1 MSRLL
6 SIGLA
11 VPSSRVTAAEA
22 LALARRLAPPEVG
35 DGALEKL
42 HRRSGVAERGAA
54 AAEGRDGRRF
64 FEPDAAALGPT
75 TGERLNVYSERA
87 APLATDACAD
97 ALSRAGVS
105 PGAVTHL
112 ITASCTGF
120 EAPGVDQAI
129 MRALGLPLRVR
140 RAALGFMGCH
150 AAVNALAV
158 ADAHARADEN
168 AICLVC
174 CVELCSL
181 HYHYGARPDQLI
193 ANALFA
199 DGAAAAVV
207 SARSPP
213 PETAPPPESPPPPGG
228 TPTIAGFGST
238 LFENSAG
245 DMSWRIGDHGF
256 EMTLAA
262 SAPDTLRRVAREW
275 VGSVLDANGLSRAD
289 VGAWAIHPGGPKI
302 VQAVAEALELNEAQ
316 REPSLAVLREHGNMS
331 SPTALFVL
339 RRLWDAGAPR
349 PWVALAFGPGLAA
362 EAVVIR

>member
-11 VPSSRVTAAEA
+11 VPSSRVTAEEA

-54 AAEGRDGRRF
+54 AAEGRDGRGF

-75 TGERLNVYSERA
+75 TGERLSVFSERA
-87 APLATDACAD
+87 APLAIGACED
-97 ALSRAGVS
+97 ALSRARVS

-129 MRALGLPLRVR
+129 IRAVGLPSRVR

-158 ADAHARADEN
+158 ADAHARADES
-168 AICLVC
+168 AVCLVC

-207 SARSPP
+207 SARAPSPAPP
-213 PETAPPPESPPPPGG
+213 PETAQAPERP
-228 TPTIAGFGST
+228 PTIAGFASA

-245 DMSWRIGDHGF
+245 DMTWRIGDHGF

-275 VGSVLDANGLSRAD
+275 VGSALDANGLCRAD

-302 VQAVAEALELNEAQ
+302 VQAVADALELSEAQ

>member
-75 TGERLNVYSERA
+75 TGERLSVYSERA
-87 APLATDACAD
+87 APLAIDACAD
-97 ALSRAGVS
+97 ALARAGVS

-129 MRALGLPLRVR
+129 IRALGLPSRVR

-158 ADAHARADEN
+158 ADAHARADKS
-168 AICLVC
+168 AVCLVC

-207 SARSPP
+207 SARSP
-213 PETAPPPESPPPPGG
+213 APPPDES
-228 TPTIAGFGST
+228 PTIAGFGST

-275 VGSVLDANGLSRAD
+275 VGSVLDANGLSRTD